1 MVSESIAQA
10 LVELAVFLE
19 FSSEDVVNPDSAVQ
33 ALEQLSA
40 TLSGADAESKASLS
54 THFSRISQRYTGEE
68 AQFVRTLAEALG
80 LDDGQG

>member
-1 MVSESIAQA
+1 MVDESIAQA

-19 FSSEDVVNPDSAVQ
+19 FSADDIVNPDSAVQ

-40 TLSGADAESKASLS
+40 TLNGADAETKASLS
-54 THFSRISQRYTGEE
+54 THFNRISQHYTGEE

-80 LDDGQG
+80 LVDGQG